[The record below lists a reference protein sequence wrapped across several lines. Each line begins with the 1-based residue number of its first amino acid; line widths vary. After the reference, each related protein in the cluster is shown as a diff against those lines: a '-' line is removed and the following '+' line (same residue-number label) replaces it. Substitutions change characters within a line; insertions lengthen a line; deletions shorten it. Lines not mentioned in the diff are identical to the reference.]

1 MSGQIILIVEIWL
14 GVMFAAIL
22 TVFIW
27 KAKDAGKTNVV
38 VLKAN
43 HTYAATKLKTKGDQ
57 LKVNKNWSINFKPLD
72 FFEEIKPAFIFWRNP
87 KRLVFALENTP
98 KALSWDLDENDN
110 LKADSLVKKFG
121 WTPEEAL
128 DYLKKM
134 AKKAAVENRPMSQSM
149 FYILVILGV
158 VNILFMFLMMNR
170 LGGF

>member
-1 MSGQIILIVEIWL
+1 MSEIILIVEVWL
-14 GVMFAAIL
+14 GVMFAAIV

-43 HTYAATKLKTKGDQ
+43 HTYGTAKLKTSGDR
-57 LKVNKNWSINFKPLD
+57 LKVNKNWSIKFNPLD

-98 KALSWDLDENDN
+98 RALSWDLDEKGE
-110 LKADSLVKKFG
+110 LKAESLVKKFG
-121 WTPEEAL
+121 WTPEEAH
-128 DYLKKM
+128 DFLKKM
-134 AKKAAVENRPMSQSM
+134 AKKAAVETRPMSQSM

-158 VNILFMFLMMNR
+158 VNVLFLFVMFQR